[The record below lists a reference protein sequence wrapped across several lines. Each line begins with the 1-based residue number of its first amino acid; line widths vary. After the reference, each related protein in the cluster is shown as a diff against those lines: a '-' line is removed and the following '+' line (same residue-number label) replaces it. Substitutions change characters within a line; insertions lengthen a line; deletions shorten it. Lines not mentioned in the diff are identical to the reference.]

1 MRRESNSSTV
11 ERCRWLCH
19 RPAPPRPLSTIA
31 LSFAPLLL
39 LLAAPVISA
48 LKTALKDALVSCRS
62 MVHVG
67 KKRPDHD
74 QPTLP
79 VFQQNAIGPARAASP
94 LFLRT
99 PPSVRGR
106 GLEVACK
113 QRRNRTWSRPN
124 PPVNISSHSL
134 SHDVLCMVVK
144 AVVDRISETDPS
156 KQVCSQKVF
165 NTLRKL
171 EDTAIGFRDAVRSV
185 CEAPSTGP
193 GIAAVVWSSEKC
205 TVSPEAAGYIMQV
218 SAHASFHNTCIVRT
232 HIPDGS

>member
-1 MRRESNSSTV
+1 MRRETNSSTV

-19 RPAPPRPLSTIA
+19 RPAPPRPLSTVA

-48 LKTALKDALVSCRS
+48 LRTALKDALVYCRS
-62 MVHVG
+62 MVNVG
-67 KKRPDHD
+67 KKRPD
-74 QPTLP
+74 QPTFP

-99 PPSVRGR
+99 PPPVRGR
-106 GLEVACK
+106 GLEVVCQ
-113 QRRNRTWSRPN
+113 QRRNRRWSCPN
-124 PPVNISSHSL
+124 PPVNSSSHVL

-144 AVVDRISETDPS
+144 ATVDRISETVPS
-156 KQVCSQKVF
+156 KQLRSQGVF
-165 NTLRKL
+165 HTLRNL
-171 EDTAIGFRDAVRSV
+171 EDTAIGLRDAVRAV
-185 CEAPSTGP
+185 CAAPSTGP
-193 GIAAVVWSSEKC
+193 GIAAVVWSSEKY

-218 SAHASFHNTCIVRT
+218 SAHASFHNTCMVRT